1 MDDTRRFRIP
11 LKPVLVLLVVAAV
24 AANLPASWFTEETA
38 QDRRAE
44 VFSAF
49 ANLSAAPGEGAFA
62 FLGTV
67 ADLSGQE
74 ARVRRERRDHVLP
87 GLLEAYA
94 DRIDMPED
102 WMRDAVLDPDYAHP
116 FDISAFEVTGPEFG
130 GHGMEGPWHWGL
142 AASGAEDLSPEDAPS
157 GWCARWLVVW
167 DNADWFYAPVGT
179 EPLNDMLA
187 EAAPELQG
195 VTREL
200 SGGCEG

>member
-1 MDDTRRFRIP
+1 MDETRRFRIP
-11 LKPVLVLLVVAAV
+11 LKPVLALLVAAAV
-24 AANLPASWFTEETA
+24 AANLPDSWFADETA
-38 QDRRAE
+38 RDRRAE

-74 ARVRRERRDHVLP
+74 ARVRRDRRAHVLP

-94 DRIDMPED
+94 GRIDMPAD
-102 WMRDAVLDPDYAHP
+102 WLRDAVLDPDYAHP

-130 GHGMEGPWHWGL
+130 GHGVEGPWHWGL
-142 AASGAEDLSPEDAPS
+142 AASGAGDLSPEEAPF

-167 DNADWFYAPVGT
+167 DDEDWFYAPLGT
-179 EPLNDMLA
+179 KALDAMLA
-187 EAAPELQG
+187 EAAPGLG
-195 VTREL
+195 AVARDL
-200 SGGCEG
+200 PGGCDG

>member
-11 LKPVLVLLVVAAV
+11 LKPVLALLAAAAV
-24 AANLPASWFTEETA
+24 AANLPASWFAEATPG
-38 QDRRAE
+38 DRRAE

-49 ANLSAAPGEGAFA
+49 ANLSAAPGEGAFD

-74 ARVRRERRDHVLP
+74 ARVRQERRAHVLP

-94 DRIDMPED
+94 ERIDMPAD
-102 WMRDAVLDPDYAHP
+102 WLRGAVLDPDYAHP
-116 FDISAFEVTGPEFG
+116 FDISLFGVTGPEFD

-142 AASGAEDLSPEDAPS
+142 AASGAQDLSPEKAPF

-167 DNADWFYAPVGT
+167 DDEDWFYAPVGT
-179 EPLNDMLA
+179 AALNDMLA
-187 EAAPELQG
+187 EVAPDLANAAAE
-195 VTREL
+195 
-200 SGGCEG
+200 GCETDD